1 MTLPVSLQA
10 VIDEMDT
17 FGDDFHP
24 YLNQLTGELVTIN
37 NEEIQAV
44 EEGADL
50 DDNPEWEQD
59 LIQKAA
65 EVLSSTEY
73 LPLPSK
79 FEIHEY
85 AIMERFCLALE
96 DEAVGRELW
105 RQMHGFG
112 AFRRFKDTLS
122 RHDLLDTWFAYRQ
135 AAYAEIAMAWLE
147 EHHIPYRCV
156 KLKGVAFQSPI
167 WKAC

>member
-17 FGDDFHP
+17 LGDEFHP
-24 YLNQLTGELVTIN
+24 SINQHTGELVTLSH
-37 NEEIQAV
+37 EEIQAV
-44 EEGADL
+44 EQGDDL
-50 DDNPEWEQD
+50 DEDAEREQD

-85 AIMERFCLALE
+85 AIMERFCLTLE
-96 DEAVGRELW
+96 DDELGRELW
-105 RQMHGFG
+105 HQMHGSG
-112 AFRRFKDTLS
+112 AFRRFKDTLY
-122 RHDLLDTWFAYRQ
+122 RHNMADTWFTYRQ
-135 AAYAEIAMAWLE
+135 AAFAEIARQWLE
-147 EHHIPYRCV
+147 AHHIPYVRDEREV
-156 KLKGVAFQSPI
+156 RR
-167 WKAC
+167 